1 MRRFV
6 LAFLVLVSTAVIPPP
21 SFSAE
26 ICTPLNTP
34 ALADDSLTVT
44 MISMEI
50 VEKTGSNQIKISY
63 RQNNNTTDRKLD
75 EGSFSLFFADG
86 TGMPQYGGFNY
97 FFPGDSRERSYTW
110 EYLKSQNPLAI
121 TYNAGFFA
129 KVPNATKLNWA
140 IPGKAC
146 QIFVIN
152 EKAAAEK
159 AAADNAAVSKAAAE
173 KAAADNAAVSKAAA
187 EKAAA
192 DNAAVSK
199 AVAAATEAINATTKS
214 ANEAIEA
221 AKNVPARPAQTV
233 VTPNTKCAKV
243 GMKQLYRGK
252 TYTCIKSG
260 KKLVWDKGIVVK
272 AAPSPA
278 PIVSQTPKPVQPS
291 SAPSPSSTL
300 VKVPSF
306 TISPILTMENWSE
319 RPQNNSDGIQTMI
332 PIDGYAEIYLPSL
345 PIQNSTSKYF
355 VVIDGNSIRACWSG
369 IKESPTNIVSI
380 NFKMFPLLVSLL
392 PKNKG
397 IQTDGVVVKVEDG
410 FPISFRCYY
419 ENNKEY
425 SLYVIETIN
434 NVKTLVAKSE
444 RFNFTVSDIKRPAT
458 PKPTPTR
465 SPIPS
470 QATISP
476 GAFCAPVGATGVN
489 SSGMK
494 YTCKTSETDT
504 RNRWRQ

>member
-1 MRRFV
+1 V
-6 LAFLVLVSTAVIPPP
+6 TLALALIPAVA
-21 SFSAE
+21 FSAQ
-26 ICTPLNTP
+26 
-34 ALADDSLTVT
+34 
-44 MISMEI
+44 
-50 VEKTGSNQIKISY
+50 K
-63 RQNNNTTDRKLD
+63 
-75 EGSFSLFFADG
+75 
-86 TGMPQYGGFNY
+86 
-97 FFPGDSRERSYTW
+97 
-110 EYLKSQNPLAI
+110 
-121 TYNAGFFA
+121 
-129 KVPNATKLNWA
+129 
-140 IPGKAC
+140 
-146 QIFVIN
+146 
-152 EKAAAEK
+152 
-159 AAADNAAVSKAAAE
+159 
-173 KAAADNAAVSKAAA
+173 
-187 EKAAA
+187 
-192 DNAAVSK
+192 
-199 AVAAATEAINATTKS
+199 
-214 ANEAIEA
+214 
-221 AKNVPARPAQTV
+221 
-233 VTPNTKCAKV
+233 VTPGSPCKV
-243 GMKQLYRGK
+243 LNQRVPYLNK

-260 KKLVWDKGIVVK
+260 KKMVWNKGVVVK
-272 AAPSPA
+272 ATPSPA
-278 PIVSQTPKPVQPS
+278 STDTQTPEAAQPS
-291 SAPSPSSTL
+291 SAPTPSSS
-300 VKVPSF
+300 VAKVPSF

-319 RPQNNSDGIQTMI
+319 RPENNSDGIQTMI

-355 VVIDGNSIRACWSG
+355 VVIDGNSMRACWSG

-392 PKNKG
+392 PKDKG

-465 SPIPS
+465 SSIPS

-476 GAFCAPVGATGVN
+476 GAFCAPAGATGVN